1 MADRR
6 LGVLD
11 QRGPCRLLDIQELLS
26 DTGVGR
32 QQHTIV
38 SQWQLDAVLSARPED
53 RRAVIEEAAGISKH
67 RRRKEKAE
75 RRLEATEGA
84 LLRAQDLLKEVR
96 RQLRPLER
104 QAEAARRHAEVTDE
118 LLALRRHLYGRELAL
133 LGARLGASG
142 AARTDLTRVEEESLG
157 ALSVLDS
164 SVSAAEEALDAARRD
179 AEESDL
185 SELVSTAEGLKARA
199 HGLVA
204 VLQERS
210 RGIERERSAAVDMDV
225 VATLEAEAASLGE
238 QLSATEGDAGELL
251 PLEAE
256 LAAAEVAQTREA
268 AETEERFGPR
278 DRDDEGQVVA
288 EDAGL
293 RAGEVRAELQALVR
307 SAQQADAELAR
318 LETRAEAVEVRRS
331 RLAEEASRARA
342 VIEEAESS
350 AGQLTM
356 GAQEATD
363 RLAAAEQALLGAEE
377 TRRSADAERQRWSA
391 RAEALAEALD
401 EARARA
407 GARRLAS
414 VDGALGALVELVQI
428 EDGNEAA
435 FEAAAGEALSAVL
448 MKDETAARDGLAH
461 LAGQRAS
468 GAVMPLEMASR
479 APGGQ
484 SRRHDQ
490 DLSLPDGAAWLRQ
503 YVQSSYAPVA
513 ALLDRLLA
521 GAVVVEGGWHA
532 AVELAAQR
540 PELLVVSREGD
551 RCAAGIWRTGLHSS
565 GVTGA
570 ALEEAR
576 AALHDAAAAS
586 EQAQAHEL
594 QVRSGLD
601 EARVTSSDAQ
611 KSVTARAATVR
622 AANESLDRASSDL
635 DETGVEAEELSSQMA
650 RLRANRVRDL
660 ERLAELEELQPGLE
674 AAAAEAAQRALSERA
689 ARERLV
695 ERTSAVA
702 TLRRDF
708 EVRASAIEE
717 RRALLG
723 RRLNE
728 VEQRLAR
735 TVAEREQAT
744 ERRVRLDAMG
754 SAVARLGSFVSARL
768 TALES
773 ALGTL
778 RQLRQTEAGAHR
790 LASENLERLRR
801 ERAGVER
808 QLAKTR
814 EEISRNELE
823 SAQSKAR
830 LEALTETVR
839 RELDCE
845 PEALEGAEC
854 PDLPPGTSA
863 PARARELE
871 RELRLIGAG
880 QPPGA
885 GGARRARRTSP
896 VPGGPVAR
904 RFSGPTRTLESD

>member
-1 MADRR
+1 M
-6 LGVLD
+6 
-11 QRGPCRLLDIQELLS
+11 
-26 DTGVGR
+26 
-32 QQHTIV
+32 
-38 SQWQLDAVLSARPED
+38 
-53 RRAVIEEAAGISKH
+53 
-67 RRRKEKAE
+67 
-75 RRLEATEGA
+75 
-84 LLRAQDLLKEVR
+84 
-96 RQLRPLER
+96 
-104 QAEAARRHAEVTDE
+104 
-118 LLALRRHLYGRELAL
+118 
-133 LGARLGASG
+133 
-142 AARTDLTRVEEESLG
+142 
-157 ALSVLDS
+157 
-164 SVSAAEEALDAARRD
+164 
-179 AEESDL
+179 
-185 SELVSTAEGLKARA
+185 
-199 HGLVA
+199 
-204 VLQERS
+204 
-210 RGIERERSAAVDMDV
+210 
-225 VATLEAEAASLGE
+225 
-238 QLSATEGDAGELL
+238 
-251 PLEAE
+251 
-256 LAAAEVAQTREA
+256 
-268 AETEERFGPR
+268 
-278 DRDDEGQVVA
+278 
-288 EDAGL
+288 
-293 RAGEVRAELQALVR
+293 
-307 SAQQADAELAR
+307 
-318 LETRAEAVEVRRS
+318 
-331 RLAEEASRARA
+331 
-342 VIEEAESS
+342 
-350 AGQLTM
+350 
-356 GAQEATD
+356 
-363 RLAAAEQALLGAEE
+363 
-377 TRRSADAERQRWSA
+377 
-391 RAEALAEALD
+391 
-401 EARARA
+401 
-407 GARRLAS
+407 
-414 VDGALGALVELVQI
+414 QI

-744 ERRVRLDAMG
+744 ERRVRLDAMAKCRR
-754 SAVARLGSFVSARL
+754 SAGIVRKCEVDHARNHARGRCASCAKPRRAL
-768 TALES
+768 T
-773 ALGTL
+773 GWP
-778 RQLRQTEAGAHR
+778 
-790 LASENLERLRR
+790 
-801 ERAGVER
+801 
-808 QLAKTR
+808 AKTSNGYAESVPASNVNWLRVR

-854 PDLPPGTSA
+854 PRPATRDERPGSR
-863 PARARELE
+863 PGART
-871 RELRLIGAG
+871 GAATYGPG

-896 VPGGPVAR
+896 VPGGPAAR
-904 RFSGPTRTLESD
+904 RFSGPTRALESD

>member
-1 MADRR
+1 MRGRQSGRGLGRAEVSLTIDNSAGLLPIDFSEVCITRALWRTRR

-11 QRGPCRLLDIQELLS
+11 QRRPCRLLDIQELLS

-133 LGARLGASG
+133 LGVRLGASG

-164 SVSAAEEALDAARRD
+164 SVSAAEEALDAAGRD

-363 RLAAAEQALLGAEE
+363 RLAAAERG
-377 TRRSADAERQRWSA
+377 
-391 RAEALAEALD
+391 
-401 EARARA
+401 
-407 GARRLAS
+407 
-414 VDGALGALVELVQI
+414 
-428 EDGNEAA
+428 
-435 FEAAAGEALSAVL
+435 
-448 MKDETAARDGLAH
+448 
-461 LAGQRAS
+461 
-468 GAVMPLEMASR
+468 
-479 APGGQ
+479 
-484 SRRHDQ
+484 
-490 DLSLPDGAAWLRQ
+490 
-503 YVQSSYAPVA
+503 
-513 ALLDRLLA
+513 
-521 GAVVVEGGWHA
+521 
-532 AVELAAQR
+532 
-540 PELLVVSREGD
+540 
-551 RCAAGIWRTGLHSS
+551 
-565 GVTGA
+565 
-570 ALEEAR
+570 
-576 AALHDAAAAS
+576 
-586 EQAQAHEL
+586 
-594 QVRSGLD
+594 
-601 EARVTSSDAQ
+601 
-611 KSVTARAATVR
+611 
-622 AANESLDRASSDL
+622 
-635 DETGVEAEELSSQMA
+635 
-650 RLRANRVRDL
+650 
-660 ERLAELEELQPGLE
+660 
-674 AAAAEAAQRALSERA
+674 
-689 ARERLV
+689 
-695 ERTSAVA
+695 
-702 TLRRDF
+702 
-708 EVRASAIEE
+708 
-717 RRALLG
+717 
-723 RRLNE
+723 
-728 VEQRLAR
+728 
-735 TVAEREQAT
+735 
-744 ERRVRLDAMG
+744 
-754 SAVARLGSFVSARL
+754 
-768 TALES
+768 
-773 ALGTL
+773 
-778 RQLRQTEAGAHR
+778 
-790 LASENLERLRR
+790 
-801 ERAGVER
+801 
-808 QLAKTR
+808 
-814 EEISRNELE
+814 
-823 SAQSKAR
+823 
-830 LEALTETVR
+830 
-839 RELDCE
+839 
-845 PEALEGAEC
+845 
-854 PDLPPGTSA
+854 PPG
-863 PARARELE
+863 
-871 RELRLIGAG
+871 
-880 QPPGA
+880 
-885 GGARRARRTSP
+885 
-896 VPGGPVAR
+896 
-904 RFSGPTRTLESD
+904 SGRDPSLCGC